1 MRIDASSF
9 PIVWMR
15 DYDHDEDHDFAAD
28 RKVMLE
34 LLERGE
40 RFVLVAERMPGLS
53 DVGDI
58 ADMGAEE
65 RKQRA
70 QLFKAHKDEMTR
82 LCAGMILIGRASGLP
97 TAIRKPLEGLAS
109 ALGIALLFADSQAA
123 ALQLARERLGS
134 LGAPTSRG

>member
-1 MRIDASSF
+1 MHVDADSF

-15 DYDHDEDHDFAAD
+15 DHDHGKNHDVAAD

-40 RFVLVAERMPGLS
+40 RFVLIAERMPGLS
-53 DVGDI
+53 DVGDV

-65 RKQRA
+65 RRQRA

-97 TAIRKPLEGLAS
+97 AAIRKPLEGLAS
-109 ALGIALLFADSQAA
+109 ALGIALLFADNQAA
-123 ALQLARERLGS
+123 ALQLARERLGIM
-134 LGAPTSRG
+134 GASAFGD